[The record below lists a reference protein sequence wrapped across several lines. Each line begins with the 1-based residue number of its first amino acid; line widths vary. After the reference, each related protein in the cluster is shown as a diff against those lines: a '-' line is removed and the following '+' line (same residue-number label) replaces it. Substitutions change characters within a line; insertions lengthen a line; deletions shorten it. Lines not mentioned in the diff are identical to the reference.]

1 MKKNP
6 THISSDLMRGWL
18 YPFRHGLSLPTPGR
32 DTPQRTHRLRRDTD
46 LLRQFDR
53 NRLQIPLQGIITP
66 PKIAIY
72 YKKLLKIYISE
83 IYV

>member
-1 MKKNP
+1 
-6 THISSDLMRGWL
+6 MRGWV

-53 NRLQIPLQGIITP
+53 NRLQIPLQGVVYLPRIEIKT
-66 PKIAIY
+66 KI
-72 YKKLLKIYISE
+72 LGEL
-83 IYV
+83 